1 MKTAVLYWSKT
12 GNTLKVAY
20 AIAAGLEMAGA
31 DVSLLPIDD
40 TTTIDFY
47 GYDLVCLG
55 FPSYNWSPPD
65 PVKDFLSRHY
75 AKYRHNVQIGAPP
88 RLGKH
93 VLIFCTYSGQ
103 HTGINEALPAGKFAG
118 QFFEHLGI
126 PVLDEWYVIG
136 EFHGSI
142 PASTQGRLGD
152 IRGQPTEEVLQDIM
166 QRMRQLAQ
174 KLEPG

>member
-1 MKTAVLYWSKT
+1 MKAAVLYWSKT

-31 DVSLLPIDD
+31 EVSLLPIDNK
-40 TTTIDFY
+40 TSIDIY
-47 GYDLVCLG
+47 GYDLLCLG
-55 FPSYNWSPPD
+55 FPSYSWSPPD
-65 PVKDFLSRHY
+65 PVTDFLRRHY
-75 AKYRHNVQIGAPP
+75 AQYRQNVKIGAPP
-88 RLGKH
+88 RLGKY

-136 EFHGSI
+136 EYHGSI
-142 PASTQGRLGD
+142 TANTQGRLGD

-166 QRMRQLAQ
+166 QKTHQLIL
-174 KLEPG
+174 KL